1 MLGKP
6 FVHTHGHSLVLQTP
20 NLNEIVY
27 NTNSVILKLNHIIM
41 MNSYRKFNYFKLYKY
56 LIDKHQNGKL
66 HFHLIVWLKKWCMI
80 LSIWNEESGYR
91 LRRFILIVMLQFFKN
106 CSKVKWSTFTLIY
119 LNLRRFMSF
128 LNVIFYVWLFLFP
141 EI

>member
-6 FVHTHGHSLVLQTP
+6 FVHTHGHSLVLQTQ

-27 NTNSVILKLNHIIM
+27 NTNSVTLKVNNIIM
-41 MNSYRKFNYFKLYKY
+41 MNSYRKFNYFKFYKY
-56 LIDKHQNGKL
+56 LIDKHQNGKF

-106 CSKVKWSTFTLIY
+106 CSKVKWSTFMLIY